1 VLLVMIN
8 VPLVLVPLLMVKP
21 LLLDLVVLVVST
33 DTTLQLVNVLTVT
46 SKMLTVFVS
55 NVVSHVKL
63 VLLLIPVLNH
73 VPEKTDVLNPTVTVV
88 MVIMNYPNNVMLVT
102 SNVLLV
108 LPHLLIPP
116 VNVLLVPPTP
126 KELVNHVVLLA
137 QMDTMMMDYTSTVN
151 HVLTLIVLN
160 V

>member
-1 VLLVMIN
+1 
-8 VPLVLVPLLMVKP
+8 
-21 LLLDLVVLVVST
+21 
-33 DTTLQLVNVLTVT
+33 
-46 SKMLTVFVS
+46 
-55 NVVSHVKL
+55 
-63 VLLLIPVLNH
+63 
-73 VPEKTDVLNPTVTVV
+73 
-88 MVIMNYPNNVMLVT
+88 MLVT

-108 LPHLLIPP
+108 PPHLLIPP
-116 VNVLLVPPTP
+116 VNVLLVPPIP